1 MGTKRLTMAN
11 RVGYGLGDLANTL
24 SFGMTAGFLLVYY
37 TDVLGISAA
46 AAGTLF
52 LVARIWDAINDPMMG
67 TLCDKLFQK
76 HQGVGDKFRPF
87 LLKGSWLMLVTGI
100 LVFWAPEGLSDTQK
114 LIWAYV
120 TYIAWGMCYT
130 FVNIPYGSL
139 ATVMT
144 QDPGE
149 RASLAGAR
157 AMGSVG
163 GSVIPTVIVPMFLSL
178 FADDMS
184 KAYLYSVAVLGFG
197 SLVCYLLAYRFT
209 QEHIKHQPA
218 PDAGKVSFS
227 DTLRT
232 LGKNKPFLCVSIAS
246 MFLLTAIMGQG
257 SVLFYYLSQ
266 NLGGAV
272 WVITANGLIQ
282 VACVVVL
289 GSVIGKLV
297 ARFGAGN
304 IMITAFSVVAVI
316 STVAFLLPT
325 SIVSLFAFFAI
336 GMPALLITHI
346 LVWANI
352 ADCIDY
358 NYEISGQRQEGLI
371 YSSYSFMRKMGQAI
385 AGFVAGMGLSI
396 IGYDAALDVQSDS
409 TLLGIKAIMFLLPAA
424 CAAICALLYKTLWT
438 LDSRKD
444 QTKANAE
451 VVVEPAAL

>member
-304 IMITAFSVVAVI
+304 IMITAFSVVAVV